1 MIIDSS
7 SNFQLAFIWG
17 HSHSTY
23 TQRGRGGVK
32 PNEYDCVQ
40 GGKGGGGQGCV
51 HTQKKSFWSTKFQNF
66 PFSVQKKLL
75 HCYLLF
81 CIGKCKPVLS
91 YK

>member
-17 HSHSTY
+17 HPHSTY
-23 TQRGRGGVK
+23 TQRRRGGVK
-32 PNEYDCVQ
+32 SNEYDCVQ
-40 GGKGGGGQGCV
+40 GEKGGGGQGCV